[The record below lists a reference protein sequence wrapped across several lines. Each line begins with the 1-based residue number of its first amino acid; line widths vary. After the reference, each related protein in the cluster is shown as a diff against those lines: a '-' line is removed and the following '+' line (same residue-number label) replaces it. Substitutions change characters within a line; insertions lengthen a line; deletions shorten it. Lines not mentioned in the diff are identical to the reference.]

1 MQQLMMYRP
10 AGAPR
15 FCPEWPEG
23 FSVSRYRGPEDIPSW
38 LECCKN
44 GLIPD
49 DAGTDVF
56 FEAILDCPDVRMDED
71 VLFLDHDGRH
81 VGTVTAVLHPDGS
94 WGEMHMVGLQ
104 SAFRGRGLSALL
116 NRMCIEKLEAQN
128 ARFIELT
135 TDEWRRAAV
144 RSYLRAGFL
153 PVDSDSDM
161 VERWTALLREMGIS
175 NVPMFNR
182 ECQTVRTL

>member
-23 FSVSRYRGPEDIPSW
+23 YSVSRYRGPEDISSW

-56 FEAILDCPDVRMDED
+56 FEAILDCPDVRMDE
-71 VLFLDHDGRH
+71 
-81 VGTVTAVLHPDGS
+81 
-94 WGEMHMVGLQ
+94 
-104 SAFRGRGLSALL
+104 
-116 NRMCIEKLEAQN
+116 LEAIWQN
-128 ARFIELT
+128 TLESVFPASGRAESAPSIY
-135 TDEWRRAAV
+135 RRSV
-144 RSYLRAGFL
+144 
-153 PVDSDSDM
+153 
-161 VERWTALLREMGIS
+161 
-175 NVPMFNR
+175 
-182 ECQTVRTL
+182 